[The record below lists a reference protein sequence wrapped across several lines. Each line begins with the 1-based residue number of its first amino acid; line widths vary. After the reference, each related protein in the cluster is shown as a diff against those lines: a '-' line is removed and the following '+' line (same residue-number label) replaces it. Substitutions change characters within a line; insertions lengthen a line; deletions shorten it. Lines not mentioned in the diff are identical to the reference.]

1 MVKKKDKYDI
11 ICFFHLHI
19 LFPVQISEW
28 FTADFLNHHR
38 IYAIKEEEP
47 FLLRVFTRN
56 HESTNR
62 GIRKKGGRKV
72 SLEIKHM
79 SSVEYVI
86 H

>member
-1 MVKKKDKYDI
+1 MPI
-11 ICFFHLHI
+11 
-19 LFPVQISEW
+19 QISEW

-72 SLEIKHM
+72 INEIHHM
-79 SSVEYVI
+79 NSKEFAIY
-86 H
+86 